1 MSHGKEAEINKLM
14 CTKTSI
20 DDEEILSEI
29 KKLNERTILQ
39 KLASIYDPFGIIS
52 PTTIIGKIIYCD
64 ICDSKIS
71 WEKTLPDCS
80 VKKEKWEKKQQN

>member
-14 CTKTSI
+14 CTKTST

-71 WEKTLPDCS
+71 WEKTLQDCS